1 MEISKT
7 EQNEEVPML
16 VEPKPLANNLNS
28 SFIESESEFY
38 TTTDNE
44 ELENNTNNY
53 QESYFENRD
62 AAYEAKKD
70 MEPTTPETDNIDG
83 FFNDNEI
90 EPMTMK
96 KRVKVYFLENGDWR
110 DVGTGYVSGIK
121 RSPCEELEHSIKEEQ
136 SKPFLLVV
144 DENSP
149 SDSIIMSQLEG
160 DIEYQR
166 QEETLIVWRDCS
178 GKDIALSFEEISGC
192 DHICEFIKHIQSD
205 LVPGIS
211 LIAIRGDINNLDLNS
226 LEQNMSNAYSNNLIG
241 NNNINNNFVEL
252 LAGPVALPCTG
263 EKQSAADLIES
274 LKIINENMNQP
285 FMKNTTQKFIL
296 DKDYLNCLI
305 NNYNVDKAND
315 DWQKLI
321 LISSILKSII
331 AYNEAYII
339 YRILENDLYESC
351 LEILEYDIDNP
362 TMKANYLE
370 LYQDFKI
377 NAQRKQELWFN
388 DEALKVLLK
397 GNNEATEDSSS
408 EPSSFLSEDENDEA
422 ENCKF
427 LVGQL
432 ARLTFL
438 RDFVF
443 ARYLDDFP
451 VIQEVLQEDQT
462 LLLDF
467 ITKKLNILDKIV
479 SDIFTKYENQQL
491 TIEEVLQN
499 MKMLH
504 ECILM
509 AKSALG
515 NHTDDSLD
523 FMQKLV
529 DIKIFEMLK
538 TVFTGLSN
546 TSYENDSQLQSL
558 EELKSL
564 ATDISLAIIENDI
577 MSLKDEC
584 GSISSLSAAYMA
596 DKCTTEED
604 KAKNEV
610 VDLSMI
616 SVLANLL
623 IKDQCQYLKPQL
635 VHALLALL
643 SIGGSTGVEDFF
655 TQSLSNIEYR
665 VTEIIDDEN
674 DFFTDKDDDEDFD
687 NEDDDIENDEHIVK
701 TGESDVDFD
710 SNKENNG
717 NFKLM
722 GKSGALS
729 MFVKQINNIDDE
741 DEFETVDQKE
751 NDDMEE
757 DEDFILEE
765 EDIIVD
771 EEDEKFY
778 EKELMNIADDQNDYN
793 MENDEIQTGNFNLD
807 QYVAMFNNK
816 NDQNDEQDEFEQV
829 EFHEEDCDE
838 TTDYQSTIRT
848 KFLTQFYDQIA
859 HSLIDPIIKLEF
871 SAFKD
876 NNLIY
881 LFDIVKFM
889 ICEHKETSRDFIF
902 SSDKSILINI
912 SKIMCHSSTSFRNK
926 IKCMKLFTSIISF
939 NDSEYIGHI
948 ISENLLDG
956 VFELFKEYGH
966 VNGIIKSIIL
976 DFCKLLNDMND
987 DKLNIA
993 AQDNFCVLGEYINQR
1008 YLPLIQ
1014 EVLQHKEYSILNKFI
1029 KISNN
1034 ISNNPNDDS
1043 ETVNEYEKSDLIKRI
1058 EAEQIDDIIV

>member
-1 MEISKT
+1 MEMKKN
-7 EQNEEVPML
+7 EQKEEVPML
-16 VEPKPLANNLNS
+16 IEPKPLINNN
-28 SFIESESEFY
+28 FIESESEFY
-38 TTTDNE
+38 ITTDSETDDNKE
-44 ELENNTNNY
+44 Y
-53 QESYFENRD
+53 HPDNRD
-62 AAYEAKKD
+62 TAYDSK
-70 MEPTTPETDNIDG
+70 MEPTTPETDKIDG
-83 FFNDNEI
+83 IFSDNEI

-121 RSPCEELEHSIKEEQ
+121 KFPHEELEHNSNDEEIQ
-136 SKPFLLVV
+136 PFLLVV

-192 DHICEFIKHIQSD
+192 DHICDFIKHIQSD

-211 LIAIRGDINNLDLNS
+211 LIAIRGDINNLEVDS
-226 LEQNMSNAYSNNLIG
+226 LQQNMSNAYSNNLIG

-252 LAGPVALPCTG
+252 LAGPVALPST
-263 EKQSAADLIES
+263 ELNQTLTELIAS
-274 LKIINENMNQP
+274 LKIINDNMNQP
-285 FMKNTTQKFIL
+285 FMKSKTQKFIL
-296 DKDYLNCLI
+296 DKDYMTCLI
-305 NNYNVDKAND
+305 NNFNLNKTNK

-321 LISSILKSII
+321 LISSILKSIL
-331 AYNEAYII
+331 AYNESYII
-339 YRILENDLYESC
+339 YRILENDLFESC

-362 TMKANYLE
+362 TMKANYVD

-377 NAQRKQELWFN
+377 KAQRKQEIWFH
-388 DEALKVLLK
+388 DEALKVLSK
-397 GNNEATEDSSS
+397 NREASEDSSS
-408 EPSSFLSEDENDEA
+408 EPSSLLSEEENDEA

-438 RDFVF
+438 RDVVF
-443 ARYLDDFP
+443 ARYIDDFHA
-451 VIQEVLQEDQT
+451 IQDVLQEDQT

-467 ITKKLNILDKIV
+467 ITKKLNILDNIV
-479 SDIFTKYENQQL
+479 SEISTKYKTQQL
-491 TIEEVLQN
+491 TIDEVLQN

-515 NHTDDSLD
+515 NHTEDSLD

-538 TVFTGLSN
+538 IVFTGLSTT
-546 TSYENDSQLQSL
+546 TSENESQAQSL
-558 EELKSL
+558 EELKTL

-584 GSISSLSAAYMA
+584 GTITSLSAAYMA
-596 DKCTTEED
+596 DRCAGEKDDTEND
-604 KAKNEV
+604 L

-623 IKDQCQYLKPQL
+623 IKDKCQYLKPQL

-643 SIGGSTGVEDFF
+643 STGGSTGVEDFF
-655 TQSLSNIEYR
+655 TQSLSNIDYK

-674 DFFTDKDDDEDFD
+674 DFYTDKEEDEEF
-687 NEDDDIENDEHIVK
+687 DDDIQKEDELDADDENKD
-701 TGESDVDFD
+701 
-710 SNKENNG
+710 KENN
-717 NFKLM
+717 NNIALM
-722 GKSGALS
+722 GKTGALS

-741 DEFETVDQKE
+741 DDLE
-751 NDDMEE
+751 NSKVNENVDMEE
-757 DEDFILEE
+757 FEEASLE
-765 EDIIVD
+765 EDIVVD

-778 EKELMNIADDQNDYN
+778 ENQLMNIADENDDYN
-793 MENDEIQTGNFNLD
+793 MENNEIETGNFNLD
-807 QYVAMFNNK
+807 KYVAMFGNS
-816 NDQNDEQDEFEQV
+816 DEQHEFDQS
-829 EFHEEDCDE
+829 EFYEEDCDD
-838 TTDYQSTIRT
+838 TSDYQSTIRT
-848 KFLTQFYDQIA
+848 KFLTLFYDQIA
-859 HSLIDPIIKLEF
+859 SPLIAPILNLDLP
-871 SAFKD
+871 AFEN

-889 ICEHKETSRDFIF
+889 IYEHKDTSREFILK
-902 SSDKSILINI
+902 SEHSILVKI
-912 SKIMCHSSTSFRNK
+912 SEIMRHSKTSFRIK
-926 IKCMKLFTSIISF
+926 IKCMKLFTTIISF

-956 VFELFKEYGH
+956 VFEIFREYGH
-966 VNGIIKSIIL
+966 VNGMIKSIIL
-976 DFCKLLNDMND
+976 DFCKLMNDMND
-987 DKLNIA
+987 DKLNVT
-993 AQDNFCVLGEYINQR
+993 AQDNFSALGEYIYER
-1008 YLPLIQ
+1008 FLPTIL
-1014 EVLQHKEYSILNKFI
+1014 EVVQDKEYTVLKRFIDVSKNVFEKLNVTENTSGI
-1029 KISNN
+1029 
-1034 ISNNPNDDS
+1034 
-1043 ETVNEYEKSDLIKRI
+1043 IKRI
-1058 EAEQIDDIIV
+1058 EAEQIDEVMV